1 MFLQQRKKEV
11 NNKKRDSDKE
21 QWKKDEREKVNNK
34 EKLSE
39 KVFMENNLY
48 SQINRVKTNSENKL
62 YLPFTFQRISQGYKS
77 HRKSFSFSHVI

>member
-1 MFLQQRKKEV
+1 MRK
-11 NNKKRDSDKE
+11 NNG
-21 QWKKDEREKVNNK
+21 KKDEREKVNNK

-62 YLPFTFQRISQGYKS
+62 YLPFTF
-77 HRKSFSFSHVI
+77 